1 MYPSVYTRRGLAMAQ
16 GCRNNQRGSVGL
28 GRDILP
34 PVRHSRLRL
43 DPARLA
49 NLAKPAV
56 YFICLLD
63 PIIQPMITAVD
74 TFGDALNRTLV
85 DTFVGNIKQLVCVE
99 EP

>member
-34 PVRHSRLRL
+34 PFRHSRLRL

-56 YFICLLD
+56 DFICLLNS
-63 PIIQPMITAVD
+63 IGQTVMASIHTL
-74 TFGDALNRTLV
+74 GDALNRTLV

>member
-1 MYPSVYTRRGLAMAQ
+1 MYPSVYTHRGLGIAQ
-16 GCRNNQRGSVGL
+16 GCKSIPPATVWT

-34 PVRHSRLRL
+34 PVRHSRLLL

-56 YFICLLD
+56 YFICLLN
-63 PIIQPMITAVD
+63 PIIQPVIPAVD

>member
-1 MYPSVYTRRGLAMAQ
+1 MYPFVYTHRGLAMAQ
-16 GCRNNQRGSVGL
+16 GCRNSQRGSVGL
-28 GRDILP
+28 GRGIP
-34 PVRHSRLRL
+34 RPVRHSRLLL

-49 NLAKPAV
+49 SLAKPAV
-56 YFICLLD
+56 DFICLLD
-63 PIIQPMITAVD
+63 PIIQPVITAVD

>member
-1 MYPSVYTRRGLAMAQ
+1 VYPSVYTHRGPAMAQ
-16 GCRNNQRGSVGL
+16 GCRNNQRGLVDL

-34 PVRHSRLRL
+34 PFRHSRLRL

>member
-34 PVRHSRLRL
+34 PFRHSRLRL

-49 NLAKPAV
+49 NLAKPTV
-56 YFICLLD
+56 DLFGLLN
-63 PIIQPMITAVD
+63 PIIQPVITSIH
-74 TFGDALNRTLV
+74 TFRNTFDRTVIDAL
-85 DTFVGNIKQLVCVE
+85 VGNIKQIILVE
-99 EP
+99 KP